1 MHDSNRTT
9 SCIFQPES
17 PIVGA
22 TINRCGA
29 GIPKTISQGGVQW
42 HTVSS
47 VTCHVTWRVMEV
59 PWAIGFFNK

>member
-9 SCIFQPES
+9 SCLSQPES
-17 PIVGA
+17 PIIAA

-29 GIPKTISQGGVQW
+29 GIPKTISLGGVQW

-47 VTCHVTWRVMEV
+47 VTCHMTWRVMEV
-59 PWAIGFFNK
+59 PWAIGFFNE